1 MFDSQKEL
9 LEKIALGES
18 TYLEFKEVRFTGGR
32 VAEPKRDRLADG
44 LAALA
49 NSRGGIFVLGVE
61 DKTHEVVG
69 IPPDRLDGV
78 VQYIREVLSASIDPP
93 IEDAVV
99 DRLTLPAS
107 TGEELAVVKVEVPR
121 SLFVHRSPGGYVHRL
136 ADGKR
141 PLSPEYL
148 ARLFQQRS
156 QTRIIRFDEQPV
168 ASARLEDLAPAL
180 TDRFRTPRSDEDR
193 LTFLRKLGMA
203 VQDEASVIR
212 PTVAGVLMGT
222 DDPRRWLPSA
232 FIQAVAYRGNAIRP
246 DGRGAP
252 YQLDA
257 QDVVGPL
264 DRQIT
269 EACRFVARNMR
280 TEAFKDQG
288 RRDRPQYDM
297 TAVFEAV
304 VNAVAHRDYSIRES
318 KIRLRL
324 FDNRL
329 EVYSPGAIANSLSLD
344 SLRYR
349 QATRNDAVTSL
360 LLKCAVP
367 DETWLKVDRKN
378 LHERRGEGV
387 PVILDRSEEL
397 SGEVPV
403 YRLIDD
409 AELLLTIYAA
419 GGNGV

>member
-1 MFDSQKEL
+1 MS
-9 LEKIALGES
+9 S
-18 TYLEFKEVRFTGGR
+18 
-32 VAEPKRDRLADG
+32 
-44 LAALA
+44 
-49 NSRGGIFVLGVE
+49 
-61 DKTHEVVG
+61 
-69 IPPDRLDGV
+69 
-78 VQYIREVLSASIDPP
+78 
-93 IEDAVV
+93 
-99 DRLTLPAS
+99 
-107 TGEELAVVKVEVPR
+107 
-121 SLFVHRSPGGYVHRL
+121 
-136 ADGKR
+136 
-141 PLSPEYL
+141 EYL

-156 QTRIIRFDEQPV
+156 QTGIIRFDEQPV
-168 ASARLEDLAPAL
+168 ASARLEDLVPVL

-193 LTFLRKLGMA
+193 VTFLRKLGMA
-203 VQDEASVIR
+203 VQDEDNGIR

-232 FIQAVAYRGNAIRP
+232 YIQAVAYRGSAIRP
-246 DGRGAP
+246 DADGTP

-297 TAVFEAV
+297 AAVFEAV

-324 FDNRL
+324 FADRI
-329 EVYSPGAIANSLSLD
+329 EIYSPGAVANSLSID

-349 QATRNDAVTSL
+349 QATRNDAITSL
-360 LLKCAVP
+360 LLKCPVP
-367 DETWLKVDRKN
+367 EETWLKIDRTN
-378 LHERRGEGV
+378 LLERRGEGV

-397 SGEVPV
+397 SGTAPV

-409 AELLLTIYAA
+409 AELLLTIFAA
-419 GGNGV
+419 GGARV

>member
-1 MFDSQKEL
+1 MFDSRSEL

-18 TYLEFKEVRFTGGR
+18 TYLEFKEVRFSGGR
-32 VAEPKRDRLADG
+32 VAEPKRDKLADG

-49 NSRGGIFVLGVE
+49 NSRGGVLVLGVE

-69 IPPDRLDGV
+69 VPMERLDGV
-78 VQYIREVLSASIDPP
+78 VQYIREVLSASVHPP

-107 TGEELAVVKVEVPR
+107 TGEELPVVKVEVPR
-121 SLFVHRSPGGYVHRL
+121 SLFVHRSPGGYLHRL

-141 PLSPEYL
+141 PLSPDYL

-156 QTRIIRFDEQPV
+156 QTRMIRFDEQPV
-168 ASARLEDLAPAL
+168 ASARLEDLMPVL
-180 TDRFRTPRSDEDR
+180 TDRLRTPRSDEDR
-193 LTFLRKLGMA
+193 VTFLRKLGMA
-203 VQDEASVIR
+203 VQDEDNGFR

-232 FIQAVAYRGNAIRP
+232 YIQAVAYRGNAIRP
-246 DGRGAP
+246 DAGGAP

-257 QDVVGPL
+257 EDVIGPL

-324 FDNRL
+324 FANRL
-329 EVYSPGAIANSLSLD
+329 EIYSPGAIANSLSLD

-349 QATRNDAVTSL
+349 QATRNDAITSL
-360 LLKCAVP
+360 LLKCPAP
-367 DETWLKVDRKN
+367 DETWLKVDRTN
-378 LHERRGEGV
+378 LLERRGEGV
-387 PVILDRSEEL
+387 PIILDRSEEL
-397 SGEVPV
+397 SGSVPV

-409 AELLLTIYAA
+409 AELLLTIFAA
-419 GGNGV
+419 GGGGV

>member
-1 MFDSQKEL
+1 MFDSLREL

-18 TYLEFKEVRFTGGR
+18 TYLEFKEVRFRGGN
-32 VAEPKRDRLADG
+32 VSEPSRDKLADG

-49 NSRGGIFVLGVE
+49 NSRGGVFVLGVE
-61 DKTHEVVG
+61 DRTHEVVG
-69 IPPDRLDGV
+69 IPRERLDGL
-78 VQYIREVLSASIDPP
+78 VQFVREILAASIHPP
-93 IEDAVV
+93 IENAVV

-121 SLFVHRSPGGYVHRL
+121 SLFVHRSPGGYLTRL

-156 QTRIIRFDEQPV
+156 QTRLIRFDEQPV
-168 ASARLEDLAPAL
+168 ASARLEDLAPDL
-180 TDRFRTPRSDEDR
+180 TDRLRTPRSDEDR
-193 LTFLRKLGMA
+193 VTFLRKFGMA
-203 VQDEASVIR
+203 VHDEDNGVR

-222 DDPRRWLPSA
+222 EDPRRWLPSA
-232 FIQAVAYRGNAIRP
+232 YIQAVAYRGHAIRP
-246 DGRGAP
+246 NADGAP

-257 QDVVGPL
+257 EDVTGPL
-264 DRQIT
+264 DRQII
-269 EACRFVARNMR
+269 ESCRFVARNMR
-280 TEAFKDQG
+280 IEAFKDQG
-288 RRDRPQYDM
+288 RKDRPQYDM
-297 TAVFEAV
+297 TAVFEAL

-324 FDNRL
+324 FGDRL
-329 EVYSPGAIANSLSLD
+329 EIYSPGAIANSLTLD

-349 QATRNDAVTSL
+349 QVTRNDAITSL
-360 LLKCAVP
+360 LLKCPVP
-367 DETWLKVDRKN
+367 DETWLRVDRAN
-378 LHERRGEGV
+378 LLERRGEGV
-387 PVILDRSEEL
+387 PIILDKSAEL
-397 SGEVPV
+397 SGREPE

-419 GGNGV
+419 GGAGV